1 MFVIR
6 EECAVVLASR
16 LLGRPVKWIED
27 RRENLLSAP
36 HSRNE
41 TGHMRLAIDADGVIQ
56 AISVDHVG
64 DVGAYPACPAVINPQ
79 LLPGPYKIPRLG
91 FSMNMVWTNTAGK
104 GAYRG
109 PGMFETTAREM
120 AIDVAARPIG
130 LDPGGPGRR
139 NPPAGA

>member
-41 TGHMRLAIDADGVIQ
+41 TGQVRLAIDADGVIQ
-56 AISVDHVG
+56 AIAIDHVA
-64 DVGAYPACPAVINPQ
+64 DIGAYPACPAVMNPQ

-91 FSMNMVWTNTAGK
+91 FATSMVCTNTMGK

-109 PGMFETTAREM
+109 PWM
-120 AIDVAARPIG
+120 
-130 LDPGGPGRR
+130 
-139 NPPAGA
+139 